1 MSREKELEMI
11 NRNRVLS
18 VAFGASIC
26 ASTLPLTA
34 CKHTDA
40 SLAAP
45 VAATSNPVSAPT
57 PTATAIPQAN
67 TAPNAYT
74 LPDADQLYE
83 LVAPIALFPD
93 KLIAQVLAG
102 SSYPEQIGSAAGWL
116 AQHSELKGDSL
127 QQAVD
132 QQAWDASV
140 KALTGF
146 PSVLNQMA
154 QNVQWTTALGEAYTN
169 DPTDVMNAIQ
179 VLRQRAAAKGA
190 LKSDTR
196 QRVST
201 LTPTNVASDGSA
213 APTAYQAQG
222 RVIVPPPQTIVIEP
236 AQPNVVYVPAYN
248 PTVVYG
254 MPMPLYPGYVYTPPA
269 YDVLATGLISFG
281 VGVAVGAALDNHY
294 NWGWNAW
301 GAHWGPSYA
310 GGWAARGPGVMYRNA
325 PYVSHST
332 TIINHGA
339 IVNHT
344 TEIHGRSW
352 NSPNFNR
359 DINRHMIN
367 SYPGPYANHHA
378 GPWNTPNF
386 NHDINHHL
394 TDSVPGHYAN
404 RPNFDQPTHRAN
416 LTQQARNGADRPARP
431 LSTPLNP
438 NQTRDSMAGRAN
450 NQGERPGAAALQA
463 NHTALQPGLAKS
475 APGFAPGFARESAP
489 TSARTAPLADRGSE
503 RGFSGGGGFGHRGRF

>member
-269 YDVLATGLISFG
+269 YDVLASGLISFG

-301 GAHWGPSYA
+301 GAHWGPAYA
-310 GGWAARGPGVMYRNA
+310 GGWAAHGPGVMYRNA
-325 PYVSHST
+325 PYASHST
-332 TIINHGA
+332 SIINRGVN
-339 IVNHT
+339 VNHIT
-344 TEIHGRSW
+344 DIHGGSW
-352 NSPNFNR
+352 S
-359 DINRHMIN
+359 H
-367 SYPGPYANHHA
+367 
-378 GPWNTPNF
+378 PNF
-386 NHDINHHL
+386 NHDLNHHL
-394 TDSVPGHYAN
+394 TNSVPGHAAN
-404 RPNFDQPTHRAN
+404 HPALPDQAMHRAN
-416 LTQQARNGADRPARP
+416 HTQQAGRGEDRPARP
-431 LSTPLNP
+431 LSTQPNP
-438 NQTRDSMAGRAN
+438 GQTHYPMAGHGN
-450 NQGERPGAAALQA
+450 SQGERPASAALSA
-463 NHTALQPGLAKS
+463 NHPGFQPGLAKS
-475 APGFAPGFARESAP
+475 TPGLAHESVL
-489 TSARTAPLADRGSE
+489 TSAHTAPLASRGSGGG
-503 RGFSGGGGFGHRGRF
+503 GFFGGGEGGGGFGHRERFRP